1 MLKSFI
7 IPILL
12 FIPLAVLQLVFVP
25 LITVQ
30 SIAPNLILVLL
41 VFFTLRY
48 GQVYGTLLGF
58 VLGFL
63 LDIISGGIIGA
74 YMFSFTIA
82 GFIAGYFYNE
92 NKFDINTSSFVLS
105 LITLLCAMISLF
117 IYSTVSNSNNDVRM
131 IYQIIEDGILP
142 GVYTA
147 LFSIP
152 IVIFN
157 PQKGIA

>member
-1 MLKSFI
+1 MFKSFI
-7 IPILL
+7 VPIIL

-30 SIAPNLILVLL
+30 NIGPNLIIVLL
-41 VFFTLRY
+41 VFLTLTN

-74 YMFSFTIA
+74 YMFSFTLA

-92 NKFDINTSSFVLS
+92 NKFDINTSSFVLT
-105 LITLLCAMISLF
+105 LITLLCATVSLF
-117 IYSTVSNSNNDVRM
+117 IYSSVTNSNNDVRM

>member
-1 MLKSFI
+1 MLKSFV
-7 IPILL
+7 IPILI
-12 FIPLAVLQLVFVP
+12 FIPLAVFQLVFVP
-25 LITVQ
+25 LITVRN
-30 SIAPNLILVLL
+30 IGPNFVIVLL
-41 VFFTLRY
+41 VYFTLRNGQFY
-48 GQVYGTLLGF
+48 GILLGF

-63 LDIISGGIIGA
+63 LDLVSGGILGA

-105 LITLLCAMISLF
+105 LITLLCAIISLF
-117 IYSTVSNSNNDVRM
+117 VYSTVTNNNNDVRM
-131 IYQIIEDGILP
+131 IYQIIEDGVLP

-152 IVIFN
+152 IAIFN